1 MAENFFTDNA
11 DLQFR
16 LEQLDLSQVVDILED
31 GYRYQDLYPGAPR
44 NYRDA
49 KDNYR
54 LLLTA
59 LGEICATRV
68 APQAAAADAE
78 GAHLEHGRVTYAAA
92 TCEALELLRQAG
104 LMGTVLPW
112 EYGGLN
118 LPGTVYRLLI
128 EVVARAEAGLMAVF
142 GLQEIA
148 STIEAFGTDEMK
160 ARLLPRFARGEVT
173 SAMVLTE
180 PDAGSDLGS
189 VRTRA
194 ALAADLRPDEH
205 GPAAAGAD
213 GTWRLNGV
221 KRFITNG
228 GAQIL
233 LVLARSEP
241 DSKDA
246 RGLSLFLVEADDTVR
261 IRRLEHKLGLHSS
274 PTCEMEFRDTP
285 AQLIGKRRMGLI
297 RYAMSMMNGA
307 RLGVAAQAL
316 GIAEAAYGDA
326 SRYAEKRIQFGQ
338 SIGSIPAVY
347 RMLLSMR
354 GEIEA
359 TRALICE
366 TGRWVD
372 LNQALDAR
380 SRRSGS
386 LDADA
391 RQQQKRADRLAS
403 VLTPLVKYFATE
415 MGNRVCYQAIQVHG
429 GAGYMSAFNVERH
442 FRDVRV
448 TSIYEGT
455 SQLQIVACLSGLL
468 SHTLDD
474 LLEEWAALD
483 YGAELAGMKDQL
495 AQATAWL
502 NQSIERLK
510 GEEERAL
517 IDYYAADLADLA
529 VYTIN
534 CWLMLRDARLSDR
547 KCEMARVYMAETL
560 PKMQAK
566 AAILQAVDPA
576 GIQARNI
583 LLEGPA

>member
-1 MAENFFTDNA
+1 MPENFFTDNA

-16 LEQLDLSQVVDILED
+16 LEQLDLSQVVELHED

-118 LPGTVYRLLI
+118 LPGTVYRLMI

-148 STIEAFGTDEMK
+148 SIIEAFGTDEMK

-189 VRTRA
+189 VRMRA
-194 ALAADLRPDEH
+194 DLAADLRPDEQ

-246 RGLSLFLVEADDTVR
+246 RGLSLFLVEADDTVH
-261 IRRLEHKLGLHSS
+261 IRRLEPKLGLHSS

-285 AQLIGKRRMGLI
+285 ALLIGKRRMGLI
-297 RYAMSMMNGA
+297 RYAMAMMNGA

-326 SRYAEKRIQFGQ
+326 RRYAEKRIQFGQ

-359 TRALICE
+359 SRALICE

-372 LNQALDAR
+372 LNQALDAQA
-380 SRRSGS
+380 RRSGS

-429 GAGYMSAFNVERH
+429 GAGYMRAFNVERH

-455 SQLQIVACLSGLL
+455 SQLQIVACLSGLM

-547 KCEMARVYMAETL
+547 KYEMARVYIAETL

>member
-1 MAENFFTDNA
+1 MTENFFTDNA

-16 LEQLDLSQVVDILED
+16 LEQLYLSEVVELYED

-68 APQAAAADAE
+68 APQAAVADAE

-92 TCEALELLRQAG
+92 TREALELLRQAG
-104 LMGTVLPW
+104 LMGPMLPW

-118 LPGTVYRLLI
+118 LPGTVYQLMI

-148 STIEAFGTDEMK
+148 STIEEFGTDEMK

-194 ALAADLRPDEH
+194 TLAADLQPEEQ
-205 GPAAAGAD
+205 GPAAD
-213 GTWRLNGV
+213 GTWHLNGV

-228 GAQIL
+228 GAEIL
-233 LVLARSEP
+233 LVLARTEP

-246 RGLSLFLVEADDTVR
+246 RGLSLFLVEADDTVH
-261 IRRLEHKLGLHSS
+261 IRRLEPKLGLHSS

-285 AQLIGKRRMGLI
+285 AQLIGKRRLGLI

-326 SRYAEKRIQFGQ
+326 RRYAEKRVQFGQ
-338 SIGSIPAVY
+338 SISSIPAVY

-366 TGRWVD
+366 TARWVD
-372 LNQALDAR
+372 LNRALEVR

-386 LDADA
+386 PDADA
-391 RQQQKRADRLAS
+391 RQKQKRADRMAS

-415 MGNRVCYQAIQVHG
+415 MGNRVCYQAMQVHG
-429 GAGYMSAFNVERH
+429 GAGYMRAFNVERH

-455 SQLQIVACLSGLL
+455 SQLQIVASLSGLL

-474 LLEEWAALD
+474 LLEEWAAMD

-510 GEEERAL
+510 GQEERAL